1 MTVDPQWFVALS
13 AILFVIGAA
22 GVLLRRNALIVLL
35 SIEVM
40 LNAANLA
47 LVAFSR
53 VHDSQDGQVFAI
65 FVMAIAASEVVVG
78 LGIVV
83 ALSHLRRPLDTDELA
98 ELGASYVATTAPVVD
113 GSVD

>member
-1 MTVDPQWFVALS
+1 MTVSVDWYVALS
-13 AILFVIGAA
+13 AVLFAIGAA

-35 SIEVM
+35 SIEIM

-53 VHDSQDGQVFAI
+53 THASQDGQVFAI
-65 FVMAIAASEVVVG
+65 VVMAIAASEVVVG

-83 ALSHLRRPLDTDELA
+83 ALSHLRRELDTDELA
-98 ELGASYVATTAPVVD
+98 ELHG
-113 GSVD
+113 